1 MSGWP
6 FKWRQDY
13 PTEPGLYLVCWY
25 IPVLDFK
32 PNYELYQWDGKER
45 FGISYDFDPTHWQRV
60 TSPAD
65 DLEQMKEHENSVL

>member
-6 FKWRQDY
+6 FRWSQDE

-25 IPVLDFK
+25 IPVLEVK

-45 FGISYDFDPTHWQRV
+45 FGSSYDFDPTHWQRV

-65 DLEQMKEHENSVL
+65 DLEQMKEHENTVL